1 MRLSNF
7 PILLILI
14 FCAQGFVSFGSVIHK
29 TTNEHSSLNTQNFIT
44 TQFKTQR
51 KIARLENLMQN
62 PEKNINFG
70 KN

>member
-29 TTNEHSSLNTQNFIT
+29 TTNERSRLNSKKFIT

-51 KIARLENLMQN
+51 RVARVENVMQN

>member
-1 MRLSNF
+1 MQLSNF

-14 FCAQGFVSFGSVIHK
+14 FCAQGFVSFGAVIHK
-29 TTNEHSSLNTQNFIT
+29 TTNERSSLNSQKFIT

-62 PEKNINFG
+62 RKKNTNA
-70 KN
+70 